1 MPAMSVL
8 IALMLLVLLGWLVMV
23 PLIIPPCWLLCRRWG
38 YPPALSLW
46 LVVPYFGLVVFL
58 MILLQPR
65 RAARSAGSA

>member
-1 MPAMSVL
+1 MPVMSVL
-8 IALMLLVLLGWLVMV
+8 IALMLLVLLGWFVMV

-46 LVVPYFGLVVFL
+46 LAVPYIGLVVFL

-65 RAARSAGSA
+65 SSAGSAGSA